1 MNHSRTNEYVYVLVR
16 KNKTFLKITLYISQ
30 KQMKINKQTKI
41 IVKWFK
47 TKVRLSYILLA
58 LIKMTSYIIY
68 IKLIRIE
75 AIASLSNIY

>member
-1 MNHSRTNEYVYVLVR
+1 M
-16 KNKTFLKITLYISQ
+16 Q
-30 KQMKINKQTKI
+30 INKQTKI
-41 IVKWFK
+41 IMKWFK

>member
-16 KNKTFLKITLYISQ
+16 KNRTFFKITLYISQ

-41 IVKWFK
+41 IMKWFK

-68 IKLIRIE
+68 NTNK

>member
-16 KNKTFLKITLYISQ
+16 KNKTFFKITLYISQ